1 MSIPADC
8 TNDGRTVPLRDGTHA
23 VLRPLRPG
31 DVDSVL
37 ELADSLSGEEKY
49 LRFFTAQPR
58 YMPQWA
64 DSITDSGSRGTALGA
79 YDHGELVGVANYTPL
94 PEPGRAEVA
103 LVVAHDQH
111 DRGIGTALL
120 ARLFDIARHDGQHH
134 LVADVLAEN
143 HGMRRV
149 INDAHVPVTWH
160 LDGSVFDID
169 VDLDA
174 LTDT

>member
-1 MSIPADC
+1 MSTDRQV
-8 TNDGRTVPLRDGTHA
+8 TLRDGAHA
-23 VLRPLRPG
+23 VMRALGPD

-37 ELADSLSGEEKY
+37 GLADSLSGEEKY

-64 DSITDSGSRGTALGA
+64 DSVTASPSGGVSLGA
-79 YDHGELVGVANYTPL
+79 FDHGELVGVANYTPL
-94 PEPGRAEVA
+94 PEAGRAEVA

-120 ARLFDIARHDGQHH
+120 AHVFDVARHNGEHH

-143 HGMRRV
+143 HDMRRV

-160 LDGSVFDID
+160 RDGSVFDID

-174 LTDT
+174 LP

>member
-1 MSIPADC
+1 MI
-8 TNDGRTVPLRDGTHA
+8 TLHDGTHA
-23 VLRPLRPG
+23 VLRQLGPV

-49 LRFFTAQPR
+49 MRFFSAQPR

-64 DSITDSGSRGTALGA
+64 DSVTAPAAPGVSLGA
-79 YDHGELVGVANYTPL
+79 FDHGELVGVANYAQL
-94 PEPGRAEVA
+94 PEAGRAEVG

-120 ARLFDIARHDGQHH
+120 AYLFEFARRNGQHH

-143 HGMRRV
+143 HDMRRV

-160 LDGSVFDID
+160 RDGSVFDID
-169 VDLDA
+169 IDLDA
-174 LTDT
+174 LTEGAEDPLERSTGP

>member
-1 MSIPADC
+1 MSA
-8 TNDGRTVPLRDGTHA
+8 GRTVTLRDGTHA
-23 VLRPLRPG
+23 VMRPLSPD

-37 ELADSLSGEEKY
+37 ALADSLSGEEKY
-49 LRFFTAQPR
+49 LRFFTAQPQ

-64 DSITDSGSRGTALGA
+64 DSVTASAAEGVSLGA
-79 YDHGELVGVANYTPL
+79 FDHGELVGVANYTPL
-94 PEPGRAEVA
+94 PAAGRAEVA

-111 DRGIGTALL
+111 ERGIGTALL
-120 ARLFDIARHDGQHH
+120 AHLFDIARHNGEHH

-143 HGMRRV
+143 HDMRRV

-160 LDGSVFDID
+160 RVGSVFDID

-174 LTDT
+174 LS